1 MEKITVERDDD
12 RNITF
17 TGELI
22 ASASSSDDRAM
33 GSSYSGSTGRWQV
46 LKLYKSKSGKFIAQ
60 RINRTRWQGER
71 DTYEAAVCSSNEEI
85 IEFFGSG
92 WLAKELF
99 DEAGIDAAIDLDSD
113 FWSRKIDEPLFLEVG
128 ADGLDGLTSPNPDKE
143 GQS

>member
-1 MEKITVERDDD
+1 MEKITVERDGD

-22 ASASSSDDRAM
+22 ATASSSDDRAM

-46 LKLYKSKSGKFIAQ
+46 LRLYKSKSGQFVAQ

-71 DTYEAAVCSSNEEI
+71 DTYEAAVCSSHEEI

-92 WLAKELF
+92 WLAKDLLE
-99 DEAGIDAAIDLDSD
+99 EAGIDAAVDLDSD

-128 ADGLDGLTSPNPDKE
+128 ADGLDGLISPDSDKE

>member
-71 DTYEAAVCSSNEEI
+71 DTYEAAVCSSNDEI

-113 FWSRKIDEPLFLEVG
+113 
-128 ADGLDGLTSPNPDKE
+128 KE